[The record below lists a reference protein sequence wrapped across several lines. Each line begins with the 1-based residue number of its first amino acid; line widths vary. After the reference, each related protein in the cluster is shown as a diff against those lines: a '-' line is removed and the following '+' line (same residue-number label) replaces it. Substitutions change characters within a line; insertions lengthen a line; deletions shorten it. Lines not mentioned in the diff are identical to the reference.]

1 MDSIMHWQKVVEWDD
16 RSAFELLFREHHS
29 DVRTFALALTR
40 SRAMADDVTQ
50 EVFIRLW
57 EKRKKLR
64 HIQNFSYYLLTM
76 VRNQSL
82 NLLRKHRYRMEIDLD
97 SVNMER
103 LTLHV
108 NPESLM
114 ISSEMLGRIN
124 STVNDLPP
132 RCKLIFFLVKEKG
145 LKYKEVATLL
155 DVSLK
160 NVENQMGIAL
170 KRLGA
175 AVELMVLS

>member
-1 MDSIMHWQKVVEWDD
+1 MDSILHWKKVVEWDD
-16 RSAFELLFREHHS
+16 RSAFELLFREHHQ

-57 EKRKKLR
+57 EKRAKLS

-82 NLLRKHRYRMEIDLD
+82 NLLRKHKYRMEIDLD

-103 LTLHV
+103 LTFHAD
-108 NPESLM
+108 PESLL

-124 STVNDLPP
+124 AVVNDLPP

-145 LKYKEVATLL
+145 LKYKEVAHLL

-170 KRLGA
+170 KRLGS
-175 AVELMVLS
+175 AVSLIVLS